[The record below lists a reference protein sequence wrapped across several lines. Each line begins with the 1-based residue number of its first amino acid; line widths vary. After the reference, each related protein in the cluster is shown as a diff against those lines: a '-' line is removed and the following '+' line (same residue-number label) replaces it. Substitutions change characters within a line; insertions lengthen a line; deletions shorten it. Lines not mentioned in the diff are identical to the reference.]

1 MTSMTGNRGP
11 AGGNAGMNSA
21 GAKQKAP
28 PGYKQYQTQNF
39 SPEQMQLFQQMFSNV
54 GPDSY
59 LSKLAGGDQ
68 SLFDE
73 IEAPAMKQFQE
84 LQGQNA
90 SRFSG
95 MGMGARKGS
104 GFQNVQNQAT
114 SDFAQQLQSQ
124 RQGLQRQALMDLMNM
139 SNNLLGQRPNE
150 NYLMPKE
157 RKQSVWQKILGGA
170 APLAG
175 GAIGGYFG
183 GPAGAYAGS
192 QLGNAFGSTFS
203 GGEQQPMNFS
213 GIAGLPTSWG
223 NSSGGAQNLNGAF
236 GAQIS

>member
-95 MGMGARKGS
+95 MGLGARKGS

-124 RQGLQRQALMDLMNM
+124 RMGLRNQALHDLMNM
-139 SNNLLGQRPNE
+139 SNTLLNQKPYE
-150 NYLMPKE
+150 QHLMPKE
-157 RKQSVWQKILGGA
+157 RKQPFWQKLIGGA
-170 APLAG
+170 APIAG
-175 GAIGGYFG
+175 GVAGGFFG
-183 GPAGAYAGS
+183 GPAGAYAGF
-192 QLGNAFGSTFS
+192 QAGNVVGNAFS

-223 NSSGGAQNLNGAF
+223 NSSGGAKDLTGAY
-236 GAQIS
+236 GAQYA